1 MWQRL
6 PDTGGLK
13 FMNKIED
20 AFKNKKAF
28 IPFITAGDPDLETT
42 EKIILAM
49 QENGADLIEIG
60 IPFSDPVAEGIVIQ
74 QADERALAA
83 GTTTDRIFD
92 MVEGMRE
99 RVHIPMVFMTYAN
112 VIFVYGIER
121 FAKRS
126 QALGMAGVIVPDV
139 PFEEKEEMDSVFRRY
154 GLEVISLIAPTSKDR
169 IKAIAAEAKGF
180 VYCVSS
186 LGVTGVR
193 AKINEGVA
201 EMIQE
206 VKREKDIP
214 CAVGFGISTPE
225 QAKEMARISDG
236 VIVGSAIVRIVGQ
249 YGRNSVDK
257 VGEYVR
263 SMKQAVME
271 L

>member
-1 MWQRL
+1 MS
-6 PDTGGLK
+6 
-13 FMNKIED
+13 KIAE

-42 EKIILAM
+42 ERIILAM

-83 GTTTDRIFD
+83 GTTTDKIFD
-92 MVEGMRE
+92 MVEKIKGDI
-99 RVHIPMVFMTYAN
+99 HIPMVFMTYAN
-112 VIFVYGIER
+112 VIFVYGTDA
-121 FAKRS
+121 FAKR
-126 QALGMAGVIVPDV
+126 AKELGMSGVIVPDV
-139 PFEEKEEMDSVFRRY
+139 PFEVKREMEDVFSRY
-154 GLEVISLIAPTSKDR
+154 GLEVISLIAPTSKHR
-169 IKAIAAEAKGF
+169 IRAIAEEAKGF

-193 AKINEGVA
+193 STVNRGVA
-201 EMIQE
+201 DMIRE
-206 VKREKDIP
+206 VKKVKDIP

-225 QAKEMARISDG
+225 QAREMAECSDG
-236 VIVGSAIVRIVGQ
+236 VIVGSAIVKIVAE
-249 YGRNSVDK
+249 YGRDCVGR

-263 SMKQAVME
+263 SMKQAITE
-271 L
+271 